1 MPIEA
6 IIIENDPKSLQIPM
20 ETEMHKAIKH
30 FEGELIKIR
39 TGRAHTNL
47 VENIPVSIYGQP
59 ATALKSMAAL
69 AAPEANLITIQP
81 WDSHT
86 IGDIEKAI
94 NASSLGINPVNDGK
108 LIRLRL
114 PQMSSQRR
122 DELAKILGKKAEETK
137 VAIRN
142 VRKDFNNI
150 IRDAKTAKTVSE
162 NFYTRL
168 VDLLQKITDNFSDLI
183 DKMVKKKEEE
193 LKSI

>member
-6 IIIENDPKSLQIPM
+6 NIIENDPKSLQVPM
-20 ETEMHKAIKH
+20 EAEMHKAIKH

-47 VENIPVSIYGQP
+47 VESIPVSIYGQP
-59 ATALKSMAAL
+59 PTALKSMAAL

-86 IGDIEKAI
+86 IADIEKAI

-108 LIRLRL
+108 SIRLRL

-122 DELAKILGKKAEETK
+122 DELGKILGKKAEETK

-142 VRKDFNNI
+142 IRKDFNNI
-150 IRDAKTAKTVSE
+150 IRDAKTKKTVSE

-168 VDLLQKITDNFSDLI
+168 VDLLQKITDNFSELI

-193 LKSI
+193 LHSI

>member
-1 MPIEA
+1 
-6 IIIENDPKSLQIPM
+6 
-20 ETEMHKAIKH
+20 
-30 FEGELIKIR
+30 
-39 TGRAHTNL
+39 
-47 VENIPVSIYGQP
+47 
-59 ATALKSMAAL
+59 ALKGMAAL

-122 DELAKILGKKAEETK
+122 DELGKILGKKAEEAK

-142 VRKDFNNI
+142 VRKDFNNL
-150 IRDAKTAKTVSE
+150 IRDAKAEKTVSE

-168 VDLLQKITDNFSDLI
+168 V
-183 DKMVKKKEEE
+183 
-193 LKSI
+193 